1 MINKNNFW
9 FIRKFLIE
17 NFCEISNNTNKS
29 CLRNLYIEFWNKWMY
44 YWKKRGWW
52 PLLWGTY
59 IDSAF
64 NYHKSLMY
72 QAFPSG
78 IDVSFEQ
85 DLKFLRCAFF
95 ILLLWSIFRTCKS
108 NIFHNTKSDI
118 SVTFKI
124 LHFHQTQKKQSF
136 LKNGQKISTTT
147 ITDG

>member
-1 MINKNNFW
+1 MVNCWSIKTISDSSESSSLRIFVNLVIIQINHVWATCTSSFGIN
-9 FIRKFLIE
+9 E
-17 NFCEISNNTNKS
+17 C
-29 CLRNLYIEFWNKWMY
+29 
-44 YWKKRGWW
+44 
-52 PLLWGTY
+52 Y

-78 IDVSFEQ
+78 IHVSFEQ

-95 ILLLWSIFRTCKS
+95 ILLLWSIFRTYKS
-108 NIFHNTKSDI
+108 NIFHSTKSDI
-118 SVTFKI
+118 SVTFTI